1 MLMPAGM
8 VKKSSRTRSLKLA
21 EITKPLI
28 TEEKSGLMLRA
39 TQRILNSEKA
49 ALNGGI
55 PTTRTK
61 IISSIGARFSATTK
75 SAIGNFVC
83 ITQSTVD
90 LSEFSVSFINFY
102 HYKCHFN
109 I

>member
-1 MLMPAGM
+1 MPAGM

-61 IISSIGARFSATTK
+61 IISSIGARFSSTTK

-83 ITQSTVD
+83 ITNEILRKWGQST
-90 LSEFSVSFINFY
+90 SFSQICQFFWSKI
-102 HYKCHFN
+102 
-109 I
+109 

>member
-75 SAIGNFVC
+75 SAIGNFVLHRYRL
-83 ITQSTVD
+83 QSPTFE
-90 LSEFSVSFINFY
+90 LPEFSVSINKFLW
-102 HYKCHFN
+102 